1 MIQSHAATPARGVV
15 VVGDLT
21 CCCAWAAGSGAVG
34 LLHAAR
40 IRAQATRERRVAVR
54 DTVDSS

>member
-21 CCCAWAAGSGAVG
+21 CCAWAAGSGAVG

-54 DTVDSS
+54 DTADSS

>member
-1 MIQSHAATPARGVV
+1 MIQSHAATSARGV

-21 CCCAWAAGSGAVG
+21 CCCAWTAGSGAVG

-54 DTVDSS
+54 DTADSS